1 MKIIVTAGLLIP
13 AVLLASGCAT
23 TPMVAE
29 DTATPSLENGAFL
42 QFATDTGCLVNTP
55 AKLTNPSSEYYKSA
69 KYSWE
74 GNCTPGKGITGKG
87 RLKLTQDGKFFSSPI
102 CVAFTGEMI
111 NGYWTNNPNP
121 NFAVYYNT
129 SCSGLTIASGDAGKP
144 SAFAAAR
151 PLPLPAPSLL
161 VPPVSEPETTATLA
175 ALSKHVPAPEIN
187 PPSGPAIAPLSGSS
201 GAYMSPYTE
210 DNTVAPWVAKA
221 LNAKAGANIGGAIG
235 SYAAQDAIQ
244 RAAGYIPFASMF
256 AGQLG
261 KTVGDKAGRGIAIA
275 ASGGWEFIRQN
286 TDISFASISDMAIY
300 LLQNNRQ
307 HGEFDAAM
315 SATAA
320 IYPELKP
327 EMLRHGYTVK

>member
-1 MKIIVTAGLLIP
+1 
-13 AVLLASGCAT
+13 
-23 TPMVAE
+23 
-29 DTATPSLENGAFL
+29 
-42 QFATDTGCLVNTP
+42 
-55 AKLTNPSSEYYKSA
+55 
-69 KYSWE
+69 
-74 GNCTPGKGITGKG
+74 
-87 RLKLTQDGKFFSSPI
+87 
-102 CVAFTGEMI
+102 
-111 NGYWTNNPNP
+111 
-121 NFAVYYNT
+121 
-129 SCSGLTIASGDAGKP
+129 
-144 SAFAAAR
+144 
-151 PLPLPAPSLL
+151 
-161 VPPVSEPETTATLA
+161 
-175 ALSKHVPAPEIN
+175 
-187 PPSGPAIAPLSGSS
+187 
-201 GAYMSPYTE
+201 
-210 DNTVAPWVAKA
+210 
-221 LNAKAGANIGGAIG
+221 IG